1 MSMKRLLMILLFLT
15 ACASAQVTYSVL
27 IPANPPGGAGASCS
41 TTAVAY
47 LAPSGTIYTCQSGTW
62 QSAGG
67 GSATSITINSTTV
80 TGGTPGDLLGVASGP
95 VLTQNTLAGWGIAA
109 TGVDINTSNQVT
121 ATHLASP
128 LPIAQGGT
136 GATTLAGANI
146 ALTGQANAFGSFLQ
160 SMGQLAVGPSNTSLG
175 TATASILDRTATTGA
190 TSVYIG
196 SDNNGH
202 TSATT
207 TSLTVVA
214 GASQGTTTIQQWT
227 IDSIHNVQLS
237 NSPFSLGNSA
247 WLLSGGSGFN
257 NFFIQPNSEFVVR
270 PNGINTLIVNTTG
283 TVLSAVGATIT
294 GDTNLCWQSGNP
306 LTQGSVCGT
315 SLAIYKQN
323 IQPVE
328 HGLDYVMR
336 MRPVTFDW
344 KKDGKSDLGLI
355 ADEVAAIDPLM
366 GAYRANGDL
375 YNFKDRAVLATLI
388 KAVQEIETQIQGLKA
403 RQ

>member
-1 MSMKRLLMILLFLT
+1 
-15 ACASAQVTYSVL
+15 
-27 IPANPPGGAGASCS
+27 
-41 TTAVAY
+41 
-47 LAPSGTIYTCQSGTW
+47 
-62 QSAGG
+62 
-67 GSATSITINSTTV
+67 
-80 TGGTPGDLLGVASGP
+80 
-95 VLTQNTLAGWGIAA
+95 
-109 TGVDINTSNQVT
+109 
-121 ATHLASP
+121 
-128 LPIAQGGT
+128 
-136 GATTLAGANI
+136 
-146 ALTGQANAFGSFLQ
+146 
-160 SMGQLAVGPSNTSLG
+160 MGQLGVGPSNTSLG

-207 TSLTVVA
+207 TNLTVLE
-214 GASQGTTTIQQWT
+214 GASQGAADPFDIQISPST
-227 IDSIHNVQLS
+227 NAFSVS
-237 NSPFSLGNSA
+237 N
-247 WLLSGGSGFN
+247 GG
-257 NFFIQPNSEFVVR
+257 
-270 PNGINTLIVNTTG
+270 TG
-283 TVLSAVGATIT
+283 TFHQGVIISSSNTFANTGGGYLFANATYNSTAGNIRLVGATAATTAVNIGGDSASFPSLAITSQVNPIINIVAATGASTAQLAVPGTQATGT
-294 GDTNLCWQSGNP
+294 GDVNVCWTTAGKF
-306 LTQGSVCGT
+306 TEGSVCGT